1 MSRVFISHAAAD
13 AAPAARLATRLAAA
27 GVAVFLL
34 EWVEPGLV
42 TMLEQENALTTASHG
57 LLLIS
62 RATMA
67 DPAVREEYA
76 ALVSHARAGSGR
88 RFVPVL
94 VGDITDAELPRFA
107 AIRQPVDLR
116 VPDAYDDR
124 VAVLLRALQRP
135 GAGGAGAGGPASG
148 APASGAPAGD
158 LSRRA
163 PGLASGDRIR
173 IVLLAANPRG
183 TGQLG
188 TGQLAIDV
196 EAREIAEQLL
206 LSRDRDRFDLITCW
220 AVRPTDLLQH
230 LNRHIP
236 QILHFSGHG
245 LRPGEIVLTA
255 DDGTGR
261 PVDAAALG
269 ELFRV
274 AGDKIRVVVLN
285 ACWSAVQAR
294 AIGQHVDYVLGM
306 RKPITDQAAT
316 VLAAAFYS
324 ALGFGRTVPEAFEQ
338 ATAALLLHG
347 LAEHDI
353 PELLIRPG
361 ADPHLSP
368 PH

>member
-1 MSRVFISHAAAD
+1 MTRVFISHAAAD
-13 AAPAARLATRLAAA
+13 ATPAARLATRLAAA

-42 TMLEQENALTTASHG
+42 TVLEQEHALTTATHG

-76 ALVSHARAGSGR
+76 ALVGHARTGAGR

-94 VGDITDAELPRFA
+94 VGDITDADLPRFA

-116 VPDAYDDR
+116 TPDAYDDR
-124 VAVLLRALQRP
+124 VAALLRVLQRP
-135 GAGGAGAGGPASG
+135 G
-148 APASGAPAGD
+148 SGAPAGD
-158 LSRRA
+158 FSWRP
-163 PGLASGDRIR
+163 PGLAAGDRIR
-173 IVLLAANPRG
+173 ILLLAANPRG
-183 TGQLG
+183 TGP
-188 TGQLAIDV
+188 LAIDV
-196 EAREIAEQLL
+196 EEREITEKLR
-206 LSRDRDRFDLITCW
+206 LSRDRDRFDLVTCW
-220 AVRPTDLLQH
+220 AVRPSDLLQH
-230 LNRHIP
+230 LNRHTP
-236 QILHFSGHG
+236 QIVHFSGHG
-245 LRPGEIVLTA
+245 RRPGEIVLAA

-261 PVDAAALG
+261 LVDAAALG

-274 AGDKIRVVVLN
+274 TGNMVRVVVLN
-285 ACWSAVQAR
+285 ACWSAVQAQ

-306 RKPITDQAAT
+306 RKPVTDQATT

-347 LAEHDI
+347 LAEQDT
-353 PELLIRPG
+353 PELLIRHG
-361 ADPHLSP
+361 ADPHLST